1 MPDSQA
7 KIKWMKENTTHIGI
21 KLNNRTDADILEY
34 IEGKPSKQGEIK
46 RLVRI
51 AMEVEKNDVKNNK
64 I

>member
-1 MPDSQA
+1 
-7 KIKWMKENTTHIGI
+7 MKENTTHIGI